1 MQPFQRVGMFE
12 VDVDVKPGENADAV
26 SRRLDQILNDY
37 IEKGPTEDE
46 VRRAVMR
53 SLSGRVAGLEQVGGF
68 GGKAV
73 ALAEGALYLNDPSFY
88 QKQLQQLASVTPAEV
103 RDAMRRWLKRP
114 VLAIRV
120 DPGEREAYEEAPQQ
134 TTARA
139 AEPVVLAKAEM
150 PSQRPYYYR
159 APQAGEQPMA
169 QAPKAQRPMPPISGT
184 PALDFPDVQRAT
196 LSNGIPVVYARRAA
210 VPVTRVV
217 VEFNAGAAADPSD
230 RLGTQRLTLN
240 LMEEGTTRLNSV
252 QLAEAQERLGATI
265 NTGFSLDR
273 TDVSLTA
280 LTPALGASLD
290 LLADVIRNPAF
301 APGEVERL
309 RQQQL
314 AQIAQ
319 EMTQPQGL
327 ATRALPVVLYGAQ
340 HPYGKPGTGTGDAAA
355 VRSVTRDELVRFH
368 QTWIRP
374 DNATIFA
381 VGDLPLDEF
390 VRQLESRLGNW
401 RAPAVQKGTKRF
413 DATPAQTQ
421 PRIVLIDRPQSP
433 QSFILAGQL
442 LPVQGTQDTLPLT
455 AGNQVLGGDFL
466 ARINMELREKK
477 GWSYGAF
484 GSLGLREH
492 QVPYI
497 IQAPVQS
504 DRTGDSI
511 RAMMEQVNSF
521 LGQSGIQPNELAR
534 VIAGSTGQLPGQFET
549 SPRCWARFAPT
560 PSTAAPT
567 IIGRPSPIAIAA

>member
-1 MQPFQRVGMFE
+1 
-12 VDVDVKPGENADAV
+12 
-26 SRRLDQILNDY
+26 
-37 IEKGPTEDE
+37 
-46 VRRAVMR
+46 
-53 SLSGRVAGLEQVGGF
+53 
-68 GGKAV
+68 
-73 ALAEGALYLNDPSFY
+73 
-88 QKQLQQLASVTPAEV
+88 
-103 RDAMRRWLKRP
+103 
-114 VLAIRV
+114 
-120 DPGEREAYEEAPQQ
+120 
-134 TTARA
+134 
-139 AEPVVLAKAEM
+139 
-150 PSQRPYYYR
+150 
-159 APQAGEQPMA
+159 
-169 QAPKAQRPMPPISGT
+169 
-184 PALDFPDVQRAT
+184 VQRAT

-521 LGQSGIQPNELAR
+521 LGPERHPAERAGAGDCREHRPASGPVRDLAR
-534 VIAGSTGQLPGQFET
+534 GAGRASLQRPLPPPRQLLGDRRRSLSRHDRAAARSVAAAGGEPRQLRLGRGGRCSQGPAAACLARSADRGDEAGRR
-549 SPRCWARFAPT
+549 SPRRCGGCAGHGFRRA
-560 PSTAAPT
+560 
-567 IIGRPSPIAIAA
+567 GRS